1 MMVSSRK
8 RIVALW
14 FPRLAT
20 DRLQRRGKLRPPE
33 TVREAL
39 PLVVV
44 AKVDNALRLSA
55 VDRKATSLGLAIGQP
70 LANARAM
77 LPALKVVAANTP
89 DDLRLL
95 TRIADW
101 CDRFTPYVALDGPRG
116 LLLDVTGASHLFGGE
131 QAMLNR
137 IRESLQAQ
145 GFAVRGAM
153 AGTAIAAR
161 AFARYRDGTVIAPG
175 EEANAIAPLP
185 IAALNL
191 DPVTTHAFRRAG
203 LKTVGQVAGR
213 KRTEIT
219 ARFGAAM
226 LATLDEAL
234 GQGGKPISPRLP
246 LPDYWKEQGF
256 AEPITTEEVIRA
268 TLKSLATALSGV
280 LEQRGEGA
288 RRLEAVFFRADG
300 AIQRIAIEMGT
311 PIREPAVIERLFRE
325 KLDALADPLDPGFGF
340 DLIRLSASRVER
352 TACEAADFDASINE
366 KADISFLVD
375 RLATRFGSQRIL
387 AFQPN
392 DTHIPEAAWV
402 AVPAQYA
409 QPAKLLWKKIR
420 SAGDAPRRPLR
431 LFTRPEPVILLATAS
446 GSQHLRWRK
455 VQHGVTHCEG
465 PERIAMEW
473 WRHETPQPARDYF
486 RLEDGEGRRYWLYR
500 ASVPPQW
507 FLHGVFA

>member
-1 MMVSSRK
+1 
-8 RIVALW
+8 VALW

-20 DRLQRRGKLRPPE
+20 DRLQRRGKRQAS
-33 TVREAL
+33 EAP

-55 VDRKATSLGLAIGQP
+55 VDRKATALGLAIGQP

-77 LPALKVVAANTP
+77 LPELKVVAANEP
-89 DDLRLL
+89 DDLKLL

-116 LLLDVTGASHLFGGE
+116 LLLDVTGAAHLFGGE
-131 QAMLNR
+131 QALLHR
-137 IRESLQAQ
+137 IRESLKAQ

-175 EEANAIAPLP
+175 EEAEMIAPLP
-185 IAALNL
+185 VAALNL

-213 KRTEIT
+213 KRSEMT
-219 ARFGAAM
+219 ARFGAGM
-226 LATLDEAL
+226 VATLDAAL
-234 GQGGKPISPRLP
+234 GHGTQPLSPRLP

-256 AEPITTEEVIRA
+256 AEPIATEEVIRT
-268 TLKSLATALSGV
+268 TLKSLAAALADV
-280 LEQRGEGA
+280 LEKRGEGA

-300 AIQRIAIEMGT
+300 AVRRIAIEMGVPT
-311 PIREPAVIERLFRE
+311 REPAVIERLFRE
-325 KLDALADPLDPGFGF
+325 KLDTLADPLDPG
-340 DLIRLSASRVER
+340 
-352 TACEAADFDASINE
+352 
-366 KADISFLVD
+366 ISFLVD

-392 DTHIPEAAWV
+392 DTHIPEAAWL
-402 AVPAQYA
+402 AVPAQYV
-409 QPAKLLWKKIR
+409 QPSKLPWKKIR
-420 SAGDAPRRPLR
+420 STGDAPRRPLR
-431 LFTRPEPVILLATAS
+431 LFTRPEPITLLTTLE
-446 GSQHLRWRK
+446 GSRHLRWRK
-455 VQHGVTHCEG
+455 VQHAVAHCEG

-486 RLEDGEGRRYWLYR
+486 RVEDGEGRRYWLYR
-500 ASVPPQW
+500 AGVPPQW